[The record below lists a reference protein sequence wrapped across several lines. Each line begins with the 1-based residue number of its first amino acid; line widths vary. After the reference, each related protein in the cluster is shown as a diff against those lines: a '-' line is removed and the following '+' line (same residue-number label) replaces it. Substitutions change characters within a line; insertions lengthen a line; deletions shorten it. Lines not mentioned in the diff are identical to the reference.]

1 MPTQDN
7 PAAASRPGV
16 VRRLAAYTA
25 PYRLKLAGAVFFML
39 ASSGLNILPPWLF
52 KSVVD
57 DVLISRDLFV
67 LNLICAAVVL
77 IFVLKALTLY
87 GREYLMNEV
96 GQRVVMDI
104 RIVLYDHMQRMS
116 LRTLHASRV
125 GELMSRITGDVA
137 TLQNLVTTTL
147 VELSF
152 NAVTF
157 VGMFA
162 FILYLNWRLTLLI
175 VLVLPIVAWLLAFA
189 GRRLR
194 RAGHRVQERLADLT
208 AIAAEAFSA
217 IRVVRAF
224 ATEEQELER
233 FRRGNLEN
241 FEALL
246 RAVRIQASLSG
257 VIEVF
262 LICALAVVFW
272 FGGRSV
278 IGGALSPGELI
289 AFIGYIA
296 FMVQPI
302 RTVMGRM
309 GSIQTGLAATERIFA
324 MLDTPAEST
333 DRARTDPGRIRGA
346 VALEEVRFAYV
357 EGQEV
362 LRGVTLAVQPGER
375 IAIVGPT
382 GSGKSTLVDLIP
394 RFYDPTSGRVRIDGH
409 DAATLILPRLRR
421 QIGIVPQDPVLMKG
435 SIAFNIAYGLSAPG
449 SGSGSGKSL
458 LSDPKLMAAV
468 REAARVADIDNFIE
482 GLPEGYATEVGERGV
497 TLSGGQRQRIAI
509 ARAVVRDPRILILDE
524 ATSSLDLAVERQVQE
539 AMNRAMAGR
548 TAFVIAHR
556 LSTVRTADRILVLEG
571 GRIVQEGTHESLI
584 REGGL
589 YERLHRLQFDSDS
602 DSAEE
607 KSEKK
612 SEEKAGNPD
621 GGAA

>member
-1 MPTQDN
+1 MPTQN
-7 PAAASRPGV
+7 PGA
-16 VRRLAAYTA
+16 VRRLVAYAAL
-25 PYRLKLAGAVFFML
+25 YRYRLAGAVFFML

-57 DVLISRDLFV
+57 DVLISKNLFA
-67 LNLICAAVVL
+67 LNLICVSVIL
-77 IFVLKALTLY
+77 IFVLKAMTLY
-87 GREYLMNEV
+87 GREYLMNDV

-137 TLQNLVTTTL
+137 TLQNLVTNTF
-147 VELSF
+147 VELVF

-157 VGMFA
+157 VGMFL
-162 FILYLNWRLTLLI
+162 FILFINWRLTLLI
-175 VLVLPIVAWLLAFA
+175 IVVLPAVAWLLVFA

-208 AIAAEAFSA
+208 AVAAEAFSA

-233 FRRGNLEN
+233 FRRGNVEN

-262 LICALAVVFW
+262 LICALAIVFW

-278 IGGALSPGELI
+278 IDGALSPGELI

-302 RTVMGRM
+302 RTVMSRM
-309 GSIQTGLAATERIFA
+309 GSLQTGLAATERIFA
-324 MLDTPAEST
+324 MLDTPMEST
-333 DRARTDPGRIRGA
+333 DRARVDPGRLRGE
-346 VALEEVRFAYV
+346 VVFEDVRFAYT

-362 LRGVTLAVQPGER
+362 LKGISLSVRPGER
-375 IAIVGPT
+375 VALVGPT

-394 RFYDPTSGRVRIDGH
+394 RFYDPTSGRVLIDGYEA
-409 DAATLILPRLRR
+409 DTLLLPQLRR
-421 QIGIVPQDPVLMKG
+421 QIGIVPQESVLMKG
-435 SIAFNIAYGLSAPG
+435 SIAFNIAYGLPARDPG
-449 SGSGSGKSL
+449 RP
-458 LSDPKLMAAV
+458 SDPQSSPLDDPELMSAIRRAAHI
-468 REAARVADIDNFIE
+468 ADIDAFIE

-548 TAFVIAHR
+548 TSFVIAHR

-584 REGGL
+584 REDGL
-589 YERLHRLQFDSDS
+589 YSRLHRLQFDETGKE
-602 DSAEE
+602 AL
-607 KSEKK
+607 
-612 SEEKAGNPD
+612 P
-621 GGAA
+621 

>member
-1 MPTQDN
+1 MSSQN
-7 PAAASRPGV
+7 QGA

-57 DVLISRDLFV
+57 DVLISKDLFA

-77 IFVLKALTLY
+77 IFVLKAFTLY
-87 GREYLMNEV
+87 GRDYLMNDV

-137 TLQNLVTTTL
+137 TLQNLVTNTF
-147 VELSF
+147 VELVF

-175 VLVLPIVAWLLAFA
+175 VVVLPVVAWLLAFA
-189 GRRLR
+189 ARRLR

-208 AIAAEAFSA
+208 AVATEAFSA

-233 FRRGNLEN
+233 FRRGNVEN
-241 FEALL
+241 FKALL

-278 IGGALSPGELI
+278 IDGALSPGELI

-302 RTVMGRM
+302 RTVMSRM
-309 GSIQTGLAATERIFA
+309 GALQTGLAATDRIFA
-324 MLDTPAEST
+324 MLETPTEST
-333 DRARTDPGRIRGA
+333 DRARTDPGRLRGE
-346 VALEEVRFAYV
+346 VTLEDVRFAYV
-357 EGQEV
+357 EGREV
-362 LRGVTLAVQPGER
+362 LRGVSLSVRPGER

-409 DAATLILPRLRR
+409 DADSLLLPRLRR
-421 QIGIVPQDPVLMKG
+421 QIGIVPQESVLMKG
-435 SIAFNIAYGLSAPG
+435 SIAFNIAYGLSALDQDP
-449 SGSGSGKSL
+449 
-458 LSDPKLMAAV
+458 LSDPELMESI
-468 REAARVADIDNFIE
+468 RQAARVAGIDDFIE

-524 ATSSLDLAVERQVQE
+524 ATSSLDLAVERQIQE
-539 AMNRAMAGR
+539 AMHRAMAGR

-556 LSTVRTADRILVLEG
+556 LSTVRSADRILVLEG

-589 YERLHRLQFDSDS
+589 YARLHRLQFD
-602 DSAEE
+602 E
-607 KSEKK
+607 
-612 SEEKAGNPD
+612 AGERKEP
-621 GGAA
+621 

>member
-1 MPTQDN
+1 MPAQN
-7 PAAASRPGV
+7 PGAA
-16 VRRLAAYTA
+16 RRLAAYAA
-25 PYRLKLAGAVFFML
+25 PYRYRLAGAVFFML

-57 DVLISRDLFV
+57 DVLISKNLFA
-67 LNLICAAVVL
+67 LNLICVSVIL
-77 IFVLKALTLY
+77 IFVLKAMTLY
-87 GREYLMNEV
+87 GREYLMNDV

-137 TLQNLVTTTL
+137 TLQNLVTNTF
-147 VELSF
+147 VELVF

-157 VGMFA
+157 VGMFL
-162 FILYLNWRLTLLI
+162 FILFINWRLTLLI
-175 VLVLPIVAWLLAFA
+175 IVVLPAVGWLLVFA

-208 AIAAEAFSA
+208 AVAAEAFSA

-233 FRRGNLEN
+233 FRRGNVEN

-262 LICALAVVFW
+262 LICALAIVFW

-278 IGGALSPGELI
+278 IGGSLSPGELI

-302 RTVMGRM
+302 RTVMSRM
-309 GSIQTGLAATERIFA
+309 GSLQTGLAATERIFA
-324 MLDTPAEST
+324 MLNTPTEST
-333 DRARTDPGRIRGA
+333 DRARTDPGRLRGE
-346 VALEEVRFAYV
+346 VVFEDVRFSYT
-357 EGQEV
+357 EGQEILKGISLSV
-362 LRGVTLAVQPGER
+362 RPGER
-375 IAIVGPT
+375 VAIVGPT

-394 RFYDPTSGRVRIDGH
+394 RFYDPTSGRVLIDGYEA
-409 DAATLILPRLRR
+409 DTLLLPRLRR
-421 QIGIVPQDPVLMKG
+421 QIGIVPQESVLMKG
-435 SIAFNIAYGLSAPG
+435 SIAFNIAYGLPARNPG
-449 SGSGSGKSL
+449 RP
-458 LSDPKLMAAV
+458 SDPQSSPLDDPELMSAIRRAAHI
-468 REAARVADIDNFIE
+468 ADIDAFIE

-524 ATSSLDLAVERQVQE
+524 ATSSLDLAVEHQVQE

-548 TAFVIAHR
+548 TSFVIAHR

-584 REGGL
+584 REDGL
-589 YERLHRLQFDSDS
+589 YSRLHRLQF
-602 DSAEE
+602 EE
-607 KSEKK
+607 TGKE
-612 SEEKAGNPD
+612 ALP
-621 GGAA
+621 

>member
-1 MPTQDN
+1 MPAQN
-7 PAAASRPGV
+7 PGAA
-16 VRRLAAYTA
+16 RRLAAYAA
-25 PYRLKLAGAVFFML
+25 PYRYRLAGAVFFML

-57 DVLISRDLFV
+57 DVLISKNLFA
-67 LNLICAAVVL
+67 LNLICVSVIL
-77 IFVLKALTLY
+77 IFVLKAMTLY
-87 GREYLMNEV
+87 GREYLMNDV

-137 TLQNLVTTTL
+137 TLQNLVTNTF
-147 VELSF
+147 VELVF

-157 VGMFA
+157 VGMFL
-162 FILYLNWRLTLLI
+162 FILFINWRLTLLI
-175 VLVLPIVAWLLAFA
+175 IVVLPAVGWLLVFA

-208 AIAAEAFSA
+208 AVAAEAFSA

-233 FRRGNLEN
+233 FRRGNVEN

-262 LICALAVVFW
+262 LICALAIVFW

-278 IGGALSPGELI
+278 IGGSLSPGELI

-302 RTVMGRM
+302 RTVMSRM
-309 GSIQTGLAATERIFA
+309 GSLQTGLAATERIFA
-324 MLDTPAEST
+324 MLNTPTEST
-333 DRARTDPGRIRGA
+333 DRARTDPGRLRGE
-346 VALEEVRFAYV
+346 VVFEDVRFSYT
-357 EGQEV
+357 EGQEILKGINLSV
-362 LRGVTLAVQPGER
+362 RPGER
-375 IAIVGPT
+375 VAIVGPT

-394 RFYDPTSGRVRIDGH
+394 RFYDPTSGRVLIDGYEA
-409 DAATLILPRLRR
+409 DTLLLPRLRR
-421 QIGIVPQDPVLMKG
+421 QIGIVPQESVLMKG
-435 SIAFNIAYGLSAPG
+435 SIAFNIAYGLPARNPG
-449 SGSGSGKSL
+449 RP
-458 LSDPKLMAAV
+458 SDPQSSPFDDPELMSAIRRAAHI
-468 REAARVADIDNFIE
+468 ADIDAFIE

-524 ATSSLDLAVERQVQE
+524 ATSSLDLAVEHQVQE

-548 TAFVIAHR
+548 TSFVIAHR

-584 REGGL
+584 REDGL
-589 YERLHRLQFDSDS
+589 YSRLHRLQFDETGKE
-602 DSAEE
+602 AL
-607 KSEKK
+607 
-612 SEEKAGNPD
+612 P
-621 GGAA
+621 

>member
-1 MPTQDN
+1 MPAQN
-7 PAAASRPGV
+7 PGAA
-16 VRRLAAYTA
+16 RRLAAYAA
-25 PYRLKLAGAVFFML
+25 PYRYRLAGAVFFML

-57 DVLISRDLFV
+57 DVLISKNLFA
-67 LNLICAAVVL
+67 LNLICVSVIL
-77 IFVLKALTLY
+77 IFVLKAMTLY
-87 GREYLMNEV
+87 GREYLMNDV

-137 TLQNLVTTTL
+137 TLQNLVTNTF
-147 VELSF
+147 VELVF

-157 VGMFA
+157 VGMFL
-162 FILYLNWRLTLLI
+162 FILFINWRLTLLI
-175 VLVLPIVAWLLAFA
+175 IVVLPAVGWLLVFA

-208 AIAAEAFSA
+208 AVAAEAFSA

-233 FRRGNLEN
+233 FRRGNVEN

-262 LICALAVVFW
+262 LICALAIVFW

-278 IGGALSPGELI
+278 IGGSLSPGELI

-302 RTVMGRM
+302 RTVMSRM
-309 GSIQTGLAATERIFA
+309 GSLQTGLAATERIFA
-324 MLDTPAEST
+324 MLNTPTEST
-333 DRARTDPGRIRGA
+333 DRARTDPGRLRGE
-346 VALEEVRFAYV
+346 VVFEDVRFSYT
-357 EGQEV
+357 EGQEILKGISLSV
-362 LRGVTLAVQPGER
+362 RPGER

-394 RFYDPTSGRVRIDGH
+394 RFYDPTSGRVLIDGYEA
-409 DAATLILPRLRR
+409 DTLLLPRLRR
-421 QIGIVPQDPVLMKG
+421 QIGIVPQESVLMKG
-435 SIAFNIAYGLSAPG
+435 SIAFNIAYGLPARNPG
-449 SGSGSGKSL
+449 RP
-458 LSDPKLMAAV
+458 SDPQSSPLDDPELMSAIRRAAHI
-468 REAARVADIDNFIE
+468 ADIDAFIE

-524 ATSSLDLAVERQVQE
+524 ATSSLDLAVEHQVQE

-548 TAFVIAHR
+548 TSFVIAHR

-584 REGGL
+584 REEGL
-589 YERLHRLQFDSDS
+589 YSRLHRLQF
-602 DSAEE
+602 EE
-607 KSEKK
+607 TGKE
-612 SEEKAGNPD
+612 ALP
-621 GGAA
+621 

>member
-1 MPTQDN
+1 MPTQN
-7 PAAASRPGV
+7 PGA
-16 VRRLAAYTA
+16 VRRLVAYAA
-25 PYRLKLAGAVFFML
+25 PYRYRLAGAVFFML
-39 ASSGLNILPPWLF
+39 VSSGLNILPPWLF

-57 DVLISRDLFV
+57 DVLISRNLFA
-67 LNLICAAVVL
+67 LDLICVSVIL
-77 IFVLKALTLY
+77 IFILKAMTLY
-87 GREYLMNEV
+87 GREYLMNDV

-137 TLQNLVTTTL
+137 TLQNLVTNTF
-147 VELSF
+147 VELVF

-157 VGMFA
+157 VGMFL
-162 FILYLNWRLTLLI
+162 FILFINWRLTLLI
-175 VLVLPIVAWLLAFA
+175 IVVLPAVAWLLVFA

-208 AIAAEAFSA
+208 AVAAEAFSA

-233 FRRGNLEN
+233 FRRGNVEN

-262 LICALAVVFW
+262 LICALAIVFW

-278 IGGALSPGELI
+278 IDGALSPGELI

-302 RTVMGRM
+302 RTVMSRM
-309 GSIQTGLAATERIFA
+309 GSLQTGLAATERIFA
-324 MLDTPAEST
+324 MLDTPMEST
-333 DRARTDPGRIRGA
+333 DRARVDPGRLRGE
-346 VALEEVRFAYV
+346 VVFEDVRFAYT

-362 LRGVTLAVQPGER
+362 LEGISLSVRPGER
-375 IAIVGPT
+375 VALVGPT

-394 RFYDPTSGRVRIDGH
+394 RFYDPTSGRVLIDGYEA
-409 DAATLILPRLRR
+409 DTLLLPRLRR
-421 QIGIVPQDPVLMKG
+421 QIGIVPQESVLMKG
-435 SIAFNIAYGLSAPG
+435 SIAFNIAYGLPARAGRPSDLQSSPLDDPELMSAIRR
-449 SGSGSGKSL
+449 
-458 LSDPKLMAAV
+458 AAHI
-468 REAARVADIDNFIE
+468 ADIDAFIE

-548 TAFVIAHR
+548 TSFVIAHR

-589 YERLHRLQFDSDS
+589 YSRLHRLQFN
-602 DSAEE
+602 E
-607 KSEKK
+607 
-612 SEEKAGNPD
+612 AGRETAP
-621 GGAA
+621 

>member
-1 MPTQDN
+1 MPTQN
-7 PAAASRPGV
+7 PGA
-16 VRRLAAYTA
+16 VRRLVAYAA
-25 PYRLKLAGAVFFML
+25 PYRYRLAGAVFFML
-39 ASSGLNILPPWLF
+39 VSSGLNILPPWLF

-57 DVLISRDLFV
+57 DVLISRNLFA
-67 LNLICAAVVL
+67 LDLICVSVIL
-77 IFVLKALTLY
+77 IFILKAMTLY
-87 GREYLMNEV
+87 GREYLMNDV

-137 TLQNLVTTTL
+137 TLQNLVTNTF
-147 VELSF
+147 VELVF

-157 VGMFA
+157 VGMFL
-162 FILYLNWRLTLLI
+162 FILFINWRLTLLI
-175 VLVLPIVAWLLAFA
+175 IVVLPAVAWLLVFA

-208 AIAAEAFSA
+208 AVAAEAFSA

-233 FRRGNLEN
+233 FRRGNVEN

-262 LICALAVVFW
+262 LICALAIVFW

-278 IGGALSPGELI
+278 IDGALSPGELI

-302 RTVMGRM
+302 RTVMSRM
-309 GSIQTGLAATERIFA
+309 GSLQTGLAATERIFA
-324 MLDTPAEST
+324 MLDTPMEST
-333 DRARTDPGRIRGA
+333 DRARVDPGRLRGE
-346 VALEEVRFAYV
+346 VVFEDVRFAYT

-362 LRGVTLAVQPGER
+362 LEGISLSVRPGER
-375 IAIVGPT
+375 VALVGPT

-394 RFYDPTSGRVRIDGH
+394 RFYDPTSGHVLIDGYEV
-409 DAATLILPRLRR
+409 DTLLLPRLRR
-421 QIGIVPQDPVLMKG
+421 QIGIVPQESVLMKG
-435 SIAFNIAYGLSAPG
+435 SIAFNIAYGLPARAGRPSDLQSSPLDNPELMSAIRR
-449 SGSGSGKSL
+449 
-458 LSDPKLMAAV
+458 AAHI
-468 REAARVADIDNFIE
+468 ADIDAFIE

-548 TAFVIAHR
+548 TSFVIAHR

-589 YERLHRLQFDSDS
+589 YSRLHRLQFN
-602 DSAEE
+602 E
-607 KSEKK
+607 
-612 SEEKAGNPD
+612 AGRETAP
-621 GGAA
+621 

>member
-1 MPTQDN
+1 MPAQN
-7 PAAASRPGV
+7 PGAA
-16 VRRLAAYTA
+16 RRLAAYAA
-25 PYRLKLAGAVFFML
+25 PYRYRLAGAVFFML

-57 DVLISRDLFV
+57 DVLISKNLFA
-67 LNLICAAVVL
+67 LNLICVSVIL
-77 IFVLKALTLY
+77 IFVLKAMTLY
-87 GREYLMNEV
+87 GREYLMNDV

-116 LRTLHASRV
+116 LRALHASRV

-137 TLQNLVTTTL
+137 TLQNLVTNTF
-147 VELSF
+147 VELVF

-157 VGMFA
+157 VGMFL
-162 FILYLNWRLTLLI
+162 FILFINWRLTLLI
-175 VLVLPIVAWLLAFA
+175 IVVLPAVGWLLVFA

-208 AIAAEAFSA
+208 AVAAEAFSA

-233 FRRGNLEN
+233 FRRGNVEN

-262 LICALAVVFW
+262 LICALAIVFW

-278 IGGALSPGELI
+278 IGGSLSPGELI

-302 RTVMGRM
+302 RTVMSRM
-309 GSIQTGLAATERIFA
+309 GSLQTGLAATERIFA
-324 MLDTPAEST
+324 MLNTPTEST
-333 DRARTDPGRIRGA
+333 DRAWTDPGRLRGE
-346 VALEEVRFAYV
+346 VVFEDVRFSYT
-357 EGQEV
+357 EGQEILKGISLSV
-362 LRGVTLAVQPGER
+362 RPGER
-375 IAIVGPT
+375 VAIVGPT

-394 RFYDPTSGRVRIDGH
+394 RFYDPTSGRVLIDGYEA
-409 DAATLILPRLRR
+409 DTLLLPRLRR
-421 QIGIVPQDPVLMKG
+421 QIGIVPQESVLMKG
-435 SIAFNIAYGLSAPG
+435 SIAFNIAYGLPARNPG
-449 SGSGSGKSL
+449 RP
-458 LSDPKLMAAV
+458 SDPQSSPFDDPELMSAIRRAAHI
-468 REAARVADIDNFIE
+468 ADIDAFIE

-524 ATSSLDLAVERQVQE
+524 ATSSLDLAVEHQVQE

-548 TAFVIAHR
+548 TSFVIAHR

-584 REGGL
+584 REDGL
-589 YERLHRLQFDSDS
+589 YSRLHRLQFDETGKE
-602 DSAEE
+602 AL
-607 KSEKK
+607 
-612 SEEKAGNPD
+612 P
-621 GGAA
+621 

>member
-1 MPTQDN
+1 MPAQN
-7 PAAASRPGV
+7 PGAA
-16 VRRLAAYTA
+16 RRLAAYAA
-25 PYRLKLAGAVFFML
+25 PYRYRLAGAVFFML

-57 DVLISRDLFV
+57 DVLISKNLFA
-67 LNLICAAVVL
+67 LNLICVSVIL
-77 IFVLKALTLY
+77 IFVLKAMTLY
-87 GREYLMNEV
+87 GREYLMNDV

-137 TLQNLVTTTL
+137 TLQNLVTNTF
-147 VELSF
+147 VELVF

-157 VGMFA
+157 VGMFL
-162 FILYLNWRLTLLI
+162 FILFINWRLTLLI
-175 VLVLPIVAWLLAFA
+175 IVVLPAVAWLLVFA

-208 AIAAEAFSA
+208 AVAAEAFSA

-233 FRRGNLEN
+233 FRRGNVEN

-262 LICALAVVFW
+262 LICALAIVFW

-278 IGGALSPGELI
+278 IDGALSPGELI

-302 RTVMGRM
+302 RTVMSRM
-309 GSIQTGLAATERIFA
+309 GSLQTGLAATERIFA
-324 MLDTPAEST
+324 MLNTPTEST
-333 DRARTDPGRIRGA
+333 DRARVDPGRLRGE
-346 VALEEVRFAYV
+346 VVFEDVRFAYT

-362 LRGVTLAVQPGER
+362 LEGISLSVRPGER
-375 IAIVGPT
+375 VALVGPT

-394 RFYDPTSGRVRIDGH
+394 RFYDPTSGRVLIDGYEA
-409 DAATLILPRLRR
+409 DTLLLPRLRR
-421 QIGIVPQDPVLMKG
+421 QIGIVPQESVLMKG
-435 SIAFNIAYGLSAPG
+435 SIAFNIAYGLS
-449 SGSGSGKSL
+449 SGLGQDP
-458 LSDPKLMAAV
+458 LSDPKLMSAIRRAAHI
-468 REAARVADIDNFIE
+468 ADIDAFIE

-548 TAFVIAHR
+548 TSFVIAHR

-589 YERLHRLQFDSDS
+589 YSRLHRLQFD
-602 DSAEE
+602 E
-607 KSEKK
+607 
-612 SEEKAGNPD
+612 AGRETAP
-621 GGAA
+621 

>member
-1 MPTQDN
+1 MPAQN
-7 PAAASRPGV
+7 PGAA
-16 VRRLAAYTA
+16 RRLAAYAA
-25 PYRLKLAGAVFFML
+25 PYRYRLAGAVFFML

-57 DVLISRDLFV
+57 DVLISKNLFA
-67 LNLICAAVVL
+67 LNLICVSVIL
-77 IFVLKALTLY
+77 IFVLKAMTLY
-87 GREYLMNEV
+87 GREYLMNDV

-137 TLQNLVTTTL
+137 TLQNLVTNTF
-147 VELSF
+147 VELVF

-157 VGMFA
+157 VGMFL
-162 FILYLNWRLTLLI
+162 FILFINWRLTLLI
-175 VLVLPIVAWLLAFA
+175 IVVLPAVGWLLVFA

-208 AIAAEAFSA
+208 AVAAEAFSA

-233 FRRGNLEN
+233 FRRGNVEN

-262 LICALAVVFW
+262 LICALAIVFW

-278 IGGALSPGELI
+278 IGGSLSPGELI

-302 RTVMGRM
+302 RTVMSRM
-309 GSIQTGLAATERIFA
+309 GSLQTGLAATERIFA
-324 MLDTPAEST
+324 MLNTPTEST
-333 DRARTDPGRIRGA
+333 DRARTDPGRLRGE
-346 VALEEVRFAYV
+346 VVFEDVRFSYT
-357 EGQEV
+357 EGQEILKGISLSV
-362 LRGVTLAVQPGER
+362 RPGER
-375 IAIVGPT
+375 VAIVGPT

-394 RFYDPTSGRVRIDGH
+394 RFYDPTSGRVLIDGYEA
-409 DAATLILPRLRR
+409 DTLLLPRLRR
-421 QIGIVPQDPVLMKG
+421 QIGIVPQESVLMKG
-435 SIAFNIAYGLSAPG
+435 SIAFNIAYGLPARNPG
-449 SGSGSGKSL
+449 RP
-458 LSDPKLMAAV
+458 SDPQSSPFDDPELMSAIRRAAHI
-468 REAARVADIDNFIE
+468 ADIDAFIE

-548 TAFVIAHR
+548 TSFVIAHR

-584 REGGL
+584 REDGL
-589 YERLHRLQFDSDS
+589 YSRLHRLQF
-602 DSAEE
+602 EE
-607 KSEKK
+607 TGKE
-612 SEEKAGNPD
+612 ALP
-621 GGAA
+621 

>member
-1 MPTQDN
+1 MPAQN
-7 PAAASRPGV
+7 PGAA
-16 VRRLAAYTA
+16 RRLAAYAA
-25 PYRLKLAGAVFFML
+25 PYRYRLAGAVFFML

-57 DVLISRDLFV
+57 DVLISKNLFA
-67 LNLICAAVVL
+67 LNLICVSVIL
-77 IFVLKALTLY
+77 IFVLKAMTLY
-87 GREYLMNEV
+87 GREYLMNDV

-137 TLQNLVTTTL
+137 TLQNLVTNTF
-147 VELSF
+147 VELVF

-157 VGMFA
+157 VGMFL
-162 FILYLNWRLTLLI
+162 FILFINWRLTLLI
-175 VLVLPIVAWLLAFA
+175 IVVLPVVAWLLVFA

-208 AIAAEAFSA
+208 AVAAEAFSA

-233 FRRGNLEN
+233 FRRGNVEN

-262 LICALAVVFW
+262 LICALAIVFW

-302 RTVMGRM
+302 RTVMSRM
-309 GSIQTGLAATERIFA
+309 GSLQTGLAATERIFA
-324 MLDTPAEST
+324 MLNTPTEST
-333 DRARTDPGRIRGA
+333 DRARTDPGRLRGE
-346 VALEEVRFAYV
+346 VVFEDVRFSYT
-357 EGQEV
+357 EGQEILKGISLSV
-362 LRGVTLAVQPGER
+362 RPGER
-375 IAIVGPT
+375 VAIVGPT

-394 RFYDPTSGRVRIDGH
+394 RFYDPTSGRVLIDGYEA
-409 DAATLILPRLRR
+409 DTLLLPRLRR
-421 QIGIVPQDPVLMKG
+421 QIGIVPQESVLMKG
-435 SIAFNIAYGLSAPG
+435 SIAFNIAYGLPARNPG
-449 SGSGSGKSL
+449 RP
-458 LSDPKLMAAV
+458 SDPQSSPLDDPELMSAIRRAAHI
-468 REAARVADIDNFIE
+468 ADIDAFIE

-548 TAFVIAHR
+548 TSFVIAHR

-589 YERLHRLQFDSDS
+589 YSRLHRLQFDETGKE
-602 DSAEE
+602 AL
-607 KSEKK
+607 
-612 SEEKAGNPD
+612 P
-621 GGAA
+621 